1 MKSKHKK
8 FLKKLSKFAF
18 KSGKLFPEDGYYG
31 EFGGVYSPE
40 VLIPA
45 IQELEKNYKKKFKR

>member
-45 IQELEKNYKKKFKR
+45 IQELEKKL